1 MLRMSA
7 PVSLWEAGG
16 RDLSSCVEVLLE
28 SCADSASAPN
38 TLFHFTDSDGLIGI
52 LTTKVLRAALATAL
66 SDAAET
72 KYAIARLCSLLRKE
86 RIKPKSVPAGLLC
99 QFLERRRR
107 IPLADDV
114 RAYVVSFCGADE
126 AIHWLHY
133 GRSGTGVAIG
143 FETAGLT
150 ASQFSLCRVI
160 YNQARQDELFGTL
173 VDLVDKFAGEMAGKV
188 GTLDFSDQGH
198 GSLDDVACHLTTM
211 YLRLLAPRMKDP
223 VFKSEDEWRLI
234 THEAWR
240 PGEPEEPTRKTLFM
254 SIGGRIVP
262 FKEIEFEMLPVT
274 EIVLG
279 TSAPMQI
286 DEQALAV
293 LMENTLERT
302 CPVRRSTVAVRP

>member
-1 MLRMSA
+1 MSA
-7 PVSLWEAGG
+7 PVSLWAAGG
-16 RDLSSCVEVLLE
+16 RDLSNNVEVLLE
-28 SCADSASAPN
+28 SCADTASAPK
-38 TLFHFTDSDGLIGI
+38 TLFHFTDCEGLIGI
-52 LTTKVLRAALATAL
+52 LTTKVLRASLATAL

-72 KYAIARLCSLLRKE
+72 KHAISRLCSLLRKE
-86 RIKPKSVPAGLLC
+86 RVKPKCFPAGLLC

-107 IPLADDV
+107 IPGLADDS

-143 FETAGLT
+143 FETAGLK
-150 ASQFSLCRVI
+150 ANQFSLCRVI
-160 YNQARQDELFGTL
+160 YSQARQDELFGTL
-173 VDLVDKFAGEMAGKV
+173 VDLVDKFVAEFAKKIGTV
-188 GTLDFSDQGH
+188 GFSDQAH
-198 GSLDDVACHLTTM
+198 ASLDDVACHLTTM

-234 THEAWR
+234 SNEIWR
-240 PGEPEEPTRKTLFM
+240 PGESEDPTRKTHFRSL
-254 SIGGRIVP
+254 GGRIVP
-262 FKEIEFEMLPVT
+262 FKEVEFEPLPVT

-279 TSAPMQI
+279 MSTPMQT

>member
-7 PVSLWEAGG
+7 PVSLWEAG
-16 RDLSSCVEVLLE
+16 RELSNSVEVLLE
-28 SCADSASAPN
+28 SCADTASAPQ
-38 TLFHFTDSDGLIGI
+38 TLFHFTDCDGLIGI
-52 LTTKVLRAALATAL
+52 LTTKVLRASLATAL

-107 IPLADDV
+107 TAGRTDDV

-143 FETAGLT
+143 FETAGLK
-150 ASQFSLCRVI
+150 ADQFSLCRVI
-160 YNQARQDELFGTL
+160 YSQARQDELFVTL
-173 VDLVDKFAGEMAGKV
+173 VDLVDKFTAELATKV
-188 GTLDFSDQGH
+188 GSVDFTDQGH

-234 THEAWR
+234 SHEAWR
-240 PGEPEEPTRKTLFM
+240 PGESEDPTRKTHFRSM
-254 SIGGRIVP
+254 GGRIVP
-262 FKEIEFEMLPVT
+262 FKEVEFRPLPVS
-274 EIVLG
+274 EIVVG
-279 TSAPMQI
+279 PSAPMQI
-286 DEQALAV
+286 DDQALAA
-293 LMENTLERT
+293 LMENTLERI